1 MARLLPYR
9 IRKPNQRWKLHL
21 ASLAGALRAPPWLG
35 HRPGPASGARSAAA
49 PGRARRAAP
58 IVLAAAHAL
67 EWAIYLPALAIL
79 VLYAWGCI
87 EHTWRVATFPY
98 QIDYG
103 EAPELHRALLLSR
116 GQPIYVDWT
125 HPPYQMANY
134 PPLYPAVAALGVKL
148 AGVQFFTGRLISFAS
163 TLATGLLVG
172 TTAWALGAGTL
183 GALAGGLLYF
193 TMYPVWNWGAYQRVD
208 AFAVLLEWLGITVF
222 ALGWVRGRRAWAV
235 WATVPLFV
243 AAAYTR
249 QTIAAGAFACY
260 GYLLFRRP
268 RMALGAI
275 AAYATLGLGLF
286 GAFQLATGG
295 LFWRHI
301 VVGNLN
307 RWSWSTV
314 ESYWKPFWRLLHWT
328 FPLAIGGVGLGLLQ
342 RRTQVPLLYLLGAAA
357 TALTI
362 GKIGSSFNYLLQ
374 LCAAL
379 ALAAGLAIGYA
390 GSLARRLAHGRWL
403 LVPTV
408 PLAGLVPAVWLLVG
422 LQQAYHVP
430 YAPEGR
436 TVRLDPMAQRFDRFG
451 FTRQP
456 LWRLDPW
463 AAPPRELTTYYRQ
476 EYRADPSLEDLT
488 SARAAQAYLARLEGD
503 IFSEDMSFTVTD
515 GRRIYIQPFEFTQ
528 LAEQGEWDQR
538 PLLDDIRHHRFVA
551 VVLRF
556 RLGTDPSWHAQ
567 RYTKEMLAAFAEAYR
582 LDATFGSYF
591 IYRPKV

>member
-1 MARLLPYR
+1 MAVV
-9 IRKPNQRWKLHL
+9 
-21 ASLAGALRAPPWLG
+21 
-35 HRPGPASGARSAAA
+35 
-49 PGRARRAAP
+49 RAAR
-58 IVLAAAHAL
+58 AL
-67 EWAIYLPALAIL
+67 EWAVYLPALAVL

-87 EHTWRVATFPY
+87 EHTWRVTTFPY

-103 EAPELHRALLLSR
+103 EAPELNRALLLSQ

-134 PPLYPAVAALGVKL
+134 TPLYSAVAALGIKL
-148 AGVQFFTGRLISFAS
+148 VGVQFFTGRLISFAS

-172 TTAWALGAGTL
+172 ATAWALGAGAL
-183 GALAGGLLYF
+183 GALVGGLLYF
-193 TMYPVWNWGAYQRVD
+193 AMYPVWNWGAYQRVD
-208 AFAVLLEWLGITVF
+208 AFAVLLEWLGIAVF
-222 ALGWVRGRRAWAV
+222 TFGWVRGRRAPAV

-243 AAAYTR
+243 GAAYAR

-268 RMALGAI
+268 RLALGAI
-275 AAYATLGLGLF
+275 AAYAALGLGLF
-286 GAFQLATGG
+286 GALQLATGG
-295 LFWRHI
+295 QFWRHI
-301 VVGNLN
+301 VTGNLN
-307 RWSWSTV
+307 RWSWATV
-314 ESYWKPFWRLLHWT
+314 DSYWKPFWRLLHWT
-328 FPLAIGGVGLGLLQ
+328 FPLAVGGVGLGLF
-342 RRTQVPLLYLLGAAA
+342 RRRAQVPLLYLLGAAA

-379 ALAAGLAIGYA
+379 ALASGLAIGYA
-390 GSLARRLAHGRWL
+390 GSLARQLARRHWL
-403 LVPTV
+403 LAPAALPVI
-408 PLAGLVPAVWLLVG
+408 LVPAVWLLVG

-436 TVRLDPMAQRFDRFG
+436 TVRLDPMAQLFDRIG
-451 FTRQP
+451 FTRRP

-476 EYRADPSLEDLT
+476 EYRADPSLEDRT

-503 IFSEDMSFTVTD
+503 IFSEDMSFTVAD

-556 RLGTDPSWHAQ
+556 RLGTDPGWHAQ

-582 LDATFGSYF
+582 LDATYGSYY
-591 IYRPKV
+591 IYRPKA